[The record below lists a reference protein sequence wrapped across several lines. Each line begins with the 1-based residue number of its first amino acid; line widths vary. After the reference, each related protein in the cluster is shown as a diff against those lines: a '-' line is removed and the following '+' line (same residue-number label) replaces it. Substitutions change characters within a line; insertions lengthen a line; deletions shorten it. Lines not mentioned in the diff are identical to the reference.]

1 MYNTCW
7 ILQQKYHHL
16 PSVKDLRSGQQTSP
30 WNVLGQ
36 ATWHIPFLHVFHDG
50 GLTFLPNVLERCIF
64 GDRVFRGGC
73 DPKCWRKV
81 EREAE
86 NKEQCCFC
94 CKLVKLASFLHFIS
108 VKNTKRFQLFL
119 RDIRSYVCPNRKNS
133 VNIPSF
139 LGGCTVYQYLCSP
152 HLSVIADFTQPQCN
166 LCIHMYVR
174 NKIRIHAHCEYTV
187 YILYILKFLQYNS
200 NISKYTPH
208 FRLSSIS

>member
-1 MYNTCW
+1 M
-7 ILQQKYHHL
+7 
-16 PSVKDLRSGQQTSP
+16 D
-30 WNVLGQ
+30 Q

-50 GLTFLPNVLERCIF
+50 GLTFLPGVIERCIF
-64 GDRVFRGGC
+64 GDRVFRCGC

-152 HLSVIADFTQPQCN
+152 HLSVIADFTQPKCN
-166 LCIHMYVR
+166 F
-174 NKIRIHAHCEYTV
+174 YTV
-187 YILYILKFLQYNS
+187 YICTYLCTIQNKDTCTVNIQCIYIYNIYVYFS
-200 NISKYTPH
+200 NIIPTYANKHPISTF
-208 FRLSSIS
+208 FRYHRSQESDFR